1 MHATAAQPVANIDLE
16 QFDDGRHGAARDHS
30 KRTSELQT
38 YWVLPAR
45 ILLLDCCLITPD

>member
-38 YWVLPAR
+38 YLGIACAN
-45 ILLLDCCLITPD
+45 LAA